1 MCKIKGCEVDDAG
14 VPTAE
19 SGSRASWDRLSEQ
32 GLQELDAAC
41 TASLRAH
48 DGGCLLTALTP
59 ALAP

>member
-1 MCKIKGCEVDDAG
+1 MDDAG